1 MGPLGV
7 FPIGV
12 PAGGV
17 LRDILAD
24 AAKREFVADD
34 VFVIVA
40 LPDGGT
46 WGAPQFI
53 DPACGEGFELAYDFR
68 QAVRRSCRGRFGRGM
83 FGTCLYGAGT
93 RGGTWARGGTGTRG
107 GTGGRCCCR
116 GGFRT
121 RPYGTRPY
129 GTGAG
134 GGTRTPGGTG
144 TRGGTG
150 IRGGTGTHRC
160 TGGFETRPNTP
171 RMVGDNNDAMY
182 MIGHDHKRIQ
192 LHIGYMI
199 G

>member
-1 MGPLGV
+1 MSPGVMGPLGV
-7 FPIGV
+7 FPIDV
-12 PAGGV
+12 PADGV
-17 LRDILAD
+17 LGDILAD

-53 DPACGEGFELAYDFR
+53 DPACGKGFELADDFR
-68 QAVRRSCRGRFGRGM
+68 QAVRRSGRGRFGRGR
-83 FGTCLYGAGT
+83 FGTCPYGAGT
-93 RGGTWARGGTGTRG
+93 RGGTWARSGTGTRDRTGTRG

-121 RPYGTRPY
+121 RPYNTRAHRSRPY
-129 GTGAG
+129 
-134 GGTRTPGGTG
+134 
-144 TRGGTG
+144 
-150 IRGGTGTHRC
+150 
-160 TGGFETRPNTP
+160 TP
-171 RMVGDNNDAMY
+171 RTVGDNNDAMY
-182 MIGHDHKRIQ
+182 VVGHDHKRIQ

>member
-1 MGPLGV
+1 MSPGVMGPLGV

-12 PAGGV
+12 PAGRV
-17 LRDILAD
+17 LGDILAD

-53 DPACGEGFELAYDFR
+53 DPACGEGFELADDFR
-68 QAVRRSCRGRFGRGM
+68 QAVRRSCRGRFQTCPY
-83 FGTCLYGAGT
+83 GTG
-93 RGGTWARGGTGTRG
+93 ARGGTRTGG
-107 GTGGRCCCR
+107 GTGTDFCR

-121 RPYGTRPY
+121 RPYRSRPY
-129 GTGAG
+129 
-134 GGTRTPGGTG
+134 RT
-144 TRGGTG
+144 
-150 IRGGTGTHRC
+150 RGGTGTHRR
-160 TGGFETRPNTP
+160 TGGFGNRPDNP
-171 RMVGDNNDAMY
+171 RTVGDNNDAMY
-182 MIGHDHKRIQ
+182 MVGHDHKGIQ

>member
-1 MGPLGV
+1 MSPGVMGPLGV

-68 QAVRRSCRGRFGRGM
+68 QAVRRSGRGRRGRFG
-83 FGTCLYGAGT
+83 TCPYGAGT
-93 RGGTWARGGTGTRG
+93 RGGTGTRG
-107 GTGGRCCCR
+107 GAGGRCCCR

-129 GTGAG
+129 GTRPYN
-134 GGTRTPGGTG
+134 TRA
-144 TRGGTG
+144 
-150 IRGGTGTHRC
+150 HRS
-160 TGGFETRPNTP
+160 RPYTP
-171 RMVGDNNDAMY
+171 RTFGDNNDAMY
-182 MIGHDHKRIQ
+182 VVGHDHKRIQ